1 MLRAV
6 ISDEFHSPGTTQ
18 LVPFQLLQTPLA
30 EGKFHL
36 PRALWTWGCLGPSGV
51 SVSQRLHREHRVIF
65 SAGDR
70 SKVRSR
76 RDQPGGDLLD
86 SGAQVRLSVCCSL
99 CGLETET

>member
-1 MLRAV
+1 
-6 ISDEFHSPGTTQ
+6 
-18 LVPFQLLQTPLA
+18 
-30 EGKFHL
+30 
-36 PRALWTWGCLGPSGV
+36 
-51 SVSQRLHREHRVIF
+51 VSQRLHREHRVIF